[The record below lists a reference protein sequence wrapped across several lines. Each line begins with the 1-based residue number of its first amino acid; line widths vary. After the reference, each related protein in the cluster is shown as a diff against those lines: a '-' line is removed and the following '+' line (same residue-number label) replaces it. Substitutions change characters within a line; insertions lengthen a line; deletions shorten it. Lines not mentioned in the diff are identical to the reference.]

1 MSAVLKHLP
10 RLAAMRDADLQE
22 VLAIEKDV
30 YTHPWTRGNF
40 ADSLRSGYACRTWR
54 ADGVLV
60 GYFVLMAAANEA
72 HLLNLSI
79 AAAWQRRGHGTA
91 LLGEAMR
98 IGRDMGAHNI
108 FLEVRPSNLPGQ
120 ALYERHGFAK
130 IAQRRNYYPA
140 PGGREDALVYSRAL

>member
-98 IGRDMGAHNI
+98 IGRDMGAHNV

-120 ALYERHGFAK
+120 ALNERHGFAK

>member
-140 PGGREDALVYSRAL
+140 AGGREDALVYSRAL